1 MSQHREDLPG
11 INDSVSTKYQW
22 FLDKSGVD
30 FKQHQLDGIVW
41 ANEIERGAGI
51 DKGGFIADEMGL
63 GKTIMMIGLFIVNF
77 LPKTLIIVPPILMD
91 QWANEIYRTT
101 GHKAFIYHGTTIN
114 PDTAAAFE
122 LTSTRNHPIVIT
134 TYNMAVRLNS
144 PLQRV
149 DWSRIVFDEAHHL
162 RNKGRRF
169 NGCLTLKAEIRWLV
183 SGTPVQN
190 RRRDFT
196 NLCTILRM
204 DDKTNVPI
212 LKRSKA
218 DVGIVLPQLTIH
230 DIPVQWTNKNEMML
244 SENIHHSIL
253 TSDCKISMFTMA
265 LKSCVLPSLIN
276 TSNYQS
282 TNDKLNMDD
291 ALVHSSKIDRVVQ
304 VVLGRYD
311 RCRYNGPGK
320 IIFCR
325 FRNEIDEIVDRLIAG
340 GMSRVTSFDGRDG
353 KSARAEKLAGS
364 YDAIV
369 MQIQTGC
376 EGLNMQDKYNE
387 VYFVSPHWNPAI
399 EDQAIARCHRIGQ
412 TKPVDVFRFSMCCFY
427 KNVSCSES
435 EVDDLENSSK
445 KPMDVYI
452 SSIQDKKRRI
462 ADALF

>member
-1 MSQHREDLPG
+1 
-11 INDSVSTKYQW
+11 
-22 FLDKSGVD
+22 
-30 FKQHQLDGIVW
+30 
-41 ANEIERGAGI
+41 
-51 DKGGFIADEMGL
+51 
-63 GKTIMMIGLFIVNF
+63 
-77 LPKTLIIVPPILMD
+77 
-91 QWANEIYRTT
+91 
-101 GHKAFIYHGTTIN
+101 
-114 PDTAAAFE
+114 
-122 LTSTRNHPIVIT
+122 
-134 TYNMAVRLNS
+134 
-144 PLQRV
+144 
-149 DWSRIVFDEAHHL
+149 
-162 RNKGRRF
+162 
-169 NGCLTLKAEIRWLV
+169 
-183 SGTPVQN
+183 
-190 RRRDFT
+190 
-196 NLCTILRM
+196 M
-204 DDKTNVPI
+204 DDKTCVPI

-218 DVGIVLPQLTIH
+218 DVGIVLPPLTIH

-265 LKSCVLPSLIN
+265 LKSCVLPSLIDGAK
-276 TSNYQS
+276 YKS

-291 ALVHSSKIDRVVQ
+291 AVVHSSKIDRVVQ
-304 VVLGRYD
+304 VVLGRYNEGSNEGSD
-311 RCRYNGPGK
+311 NGKGKGKGK

-353 KSARAEKLAGS
+353 KSARVEKLAGV

-427 KNVSCSES
+427 KNVSCSYLDDLS
-435 EVDDLENSSK
+435 DDLENSSSK

>member
-1 MSQHREDLPG
+1 MSQHCSS
-11 INDSVSTKYQW
+11 SVSTKYRW

-41 ANEIERGAGI
+41 ADEIERGAGV

-77 LPKTLIIVPPILMD
+77 LPKTLIIVPPILID
-91 QWANEIYRTT
+91 QWSDEIYRTT

-114 PDTAAAFE
+114 PDTSAAFMM
-122 LTSTRNHPIVIT
+122 TSTLNHPIVIT
-134 TYNMAVRLNS
+134 TYNMAIQLNS

-149 DWSRIVFDEAHHL
+149 SWSRIVFDEAHHL

-169 NGCLTLKAEIRWLV
+169 NGCLALKADIRWLV

-204 DDKTNVPI
+204 DDKTNVSI
-212 LKRSKA
+212 LKRSKV
-218 DVGIVLPQLTIH
+218 DVGIVLPPLTIH

-253 TSDCKISMFTMA
+253 SSSCKISMFTMA
-265 LKSCVLPSLIN
+265 VKSCVLPSLIDR
-276 TSNYQS
+276 TNYKS

-291 ALVHSSKIDRVVQ
+291 AVVHSSKIDKVVRVI
-304 VVLGRYD
+304 LGRY
-311 RCRYNGPGK
+311 NGDSNNGKGK

-340 GMSRVTSFDGRDG
+340 GMPRVTSFDGRDG
-353 KSARAEKLAGS
+353 KNARTTKLAGL

-412 TKPVDVFRFSMCCFY
+412 TMPVDVFRFSMCCFY
-427 KNVSCSES
+427 KNVSCSSSSES
-435 EVDDLENSSK
+435 SDDLENSSSK

-462 ADALF
+462 VDTLF